1 MTYDHTTARLHQ
13 AELDREIDGLRTERI
28 LAGGRPPAPGPL
40 GRARRRT
47 GRILIAAGQALAGA
61 EGRPL
66 ETRRA

>member
-1 MTYDHTTARLHQ
+1 MTFDHETARIHQ

-28 LAGGRPPAPGPL
+28 LAADRPHRLGLL

-47 GRILIAAGQALAGA
+47 GRALIAAGHSLAGTEA
-61 EGRPL
+61 RSL